1 MIKGQLSS
9 KDWELLSSYMD
20 GELNLRDKARVEAR
34 LSTQPEFREALDGLR
49 RTKAILRK
57 APIRKVPRNF
67 TLKAADVQPVK
78 PPRWIPTMQW
88 SSAAVALV
96 AVFLFASQLVPGFRG
111 LATTASEKAVDTE
124 MGAPELAQPAQSLA
138 AVPAADQ
145 ATPEVIYWGGPP
157 AQAYGLGGMGGGGG
171 DGSVECSLPGAVCGG
186 GAPELAVGGGA
197 VSGEPTQMPFPQ
209 PPIPNM
215 LPDLQAQPTQPAR
228 SALAAE
234 PVTGAGPILG
244 VRPDADQG
252 AVLPEAIAPAESLA
266 VSVETEPR
274 STGRLLLTAASIL
287 LALSVGLM
295 IAALILK
302 RKLLR

>member
-20 GELNLRDKARVEAR
+20 GELNPRDKARVETR
-34 LSTQPEFREALDGLR
+34 LSTQPEFLEALDGLR

-67 TLKAADVQPVK
+67 TLRAADVQPAK
-78 PPRWIPTMQW
+78 TPRWIPTMQW

-96 AVFLFASQLVPGFRG
+96 AVFLFAYQLVPGFRG

-138 AVPAADQ
+138 TVPAADQ

-157 AQAYGLGGMGGGGG
+157 AQANGLGGMGGGGG
-171 DGSVECSLPGAVCGG
+171 DGSVDCSLSGALCGG
-186 GAPELAVGGGA
+186 GAPELAIGGA
-197 VSGEPTQMPFPQ
+197 DQSGVATQMPFPQ

-215 LPDLQAQPTQPAR
+215 LPDLQTQPTEPAR
-228 SALAAE
+228 SAIAAE
-234 PVTGAGPILG
+234 PVTGTGPILG

-252 AVLPEAIAPAESLA
+252 AVLPEAITPAESLM
-266 VSVETEPR
+266 VSDETEPR
-274 STGRLLLTAASIL
+274 STGRLLLLAASIL
-287 LALSVGLM
+287 LALAVGLM
-295 IAALILK
+295 IAAIFLK

>member
-34 LSTQPEFREALDGLR
+34 LSTQPEFQEALDGLR

-96 AVFLFASQLVPGFRG
+96 AVFLFAYQLLPGFPG
-111 LATTASEKAVDTE
+111 LATTASEKAVDSE

-157 AQAYGLGGMGGGGG
+157 AQANGLGGMGGGGG
-171 DGSVECSLPGAVCGG
+171 DGSVDCSLSGAMCGG
-186 GAPELAVGGGA
+186 GAPELAIGGA
-197 VSGEPTQMPFPQ
+197 DQSGVATQMPFPQ

-215 LPDLQAQPTQPAR
+215 LPDLQTQPTEPAR
-228 SALAAE
+228 SAIAAE
-234 PVTGAGPILG
+234 PVTGTGPILG

-252 AVLPEAIAPAESLA
+252 AVLPEAITPAESLM
-266 VSVETEPR
+266 VSDETEPR
-274 STGRLLLTAASIL
+274 STGRLLLLAASVL
-287 LALSVGLM
+287 LALAVGLM
-295 IAALILK
+295 IAAILLK

>member
-20 GELNLRDKARVEAR
+20 GELNPRDKARVETR
-34 LSTQPEFREALDGLR
+34 LSTQPEFLEALDGLR

-67 TLKAADVQPVK
+67 TLRAADVQPVK
-78 PPRWIPTMQW
+78 TPRWIPTMQW

-96 AVFLFASQLVPGFRG
+96 AVFLFAYQLVPGFRG

-138 AVPAADQ
+138 TVPAADQ

-157 AQAYGLGGMGGGGG
+157 AQANGLGGMGGGGG
-171 DGSVECSLPGAVCGG
+171 DGSVDCSLSGAMCGG
-186 GAPELAVGGGA
+186 GAPELAIGGA
-197 VSGEPTQMPFPQ
+197 DQSGVATQMPFPQ

-215 LPDLQAQPTQPAR
+215 LPDLQTQPTEPAR
-228 SALAAE
+228 SAIAAE
-234 PVTGAGPILG
+234 PVTGTGPILG

-252 AVLPEAIAPAESLA
+252 AVLPEAITPAESLM
-266 VSVETEPR
+266 VSDETEPR
-274 STGRLLLTAASIL
+274 STGRLLLLAASIL
-287 LALSVGLM
+287 LALAVGLM
-295 IAALILK
+295 IAAIFLK